1 VDKKKLQLLLF
12 FILIFVSIIF
22 YYYYLNPK
30 KKDKI
35 IETNI
40 TKETLLESQ
49 NNLIKNLKY
58 EVKFDNNTQYIITSD
73 FSEISYQNDVD
84 IVKMQTVRA
93 QFIDEKKNLLIITS
107 NNANYNNN
115 TYDTEFYDNIKIKYM
130 NNTIKAEN
138 VDMKFTENTINIYN
152 NVVYDGLQGVIK
164 TDNIL
169 INLETKN
176 IKMFMNNL
184 DNKIEGIS
192 K

>member
-1 VDKKKLQLLLF
+1 MDKKKLQLLLF
-12 FILIFVSIIF
+12 FTLILVSIIF

-138 VDMKFTENTINIYN
+138 VDMKFTENTISIYN

>member
-1 VDKKKLQLLLF
+1 MDKKKLQLLLF

-49 NNLIKNLKY
+49 NNLIKNLKF
-58 EVKFDNNTQYIITSD
+58 EVKFDNNTQYIITAD
-73 FSEISYQNDVD
+73 LSEISYQNDID
-84 IVKMQTVRA
+84 IVKMQIVRA
-93 QFIDEKKNLLIITS
+93 RFIDEKKNLLIITS

>member
-1 VDKKKLQLLLF
+1 MDKKKLQLLLF

>member
-1 VDKKKLQLLLF
+1 MDKKKLQLLLF

-49 NNLIKNLKY
+49 NNLIKNLKF

-73 FSEISYQNDVD
+73 LSEISYQNDVD

>member
-1 VDKKKLQLLLF
+1 MDKKKLQLLLF
-12 FILIFVSIIF
+12 FILIFVLIIF

-73 FSEISYQNDVD
+73 LSEISYQNDVD